1 MNYTLSV
8 YSVSAFKEFLLPA
21 IDNAD
26 SAVVVSKSVFA
37 LEQELT
43 LWLEVL
49 DGQWYIK
56 NKDISIAYR
65 VSREKYMGQP
75 LYDGDLLAITLCE
88 GQILNIIV
96 KVIKDAFL
104 VYKKYDIKGM
114 DTLSIGRNP
123 ECDIRYDIHNL
134 ISGKH
139 GLIHKSGGQYI
150 VEDTSMNGI
159 FINSMRLAGA
169 WQLAFG
175 DCIDIFGLR
184 MVFLGDVLAVNDAL
198 AGVEIKAGILPL
210 YQGSS
215 EAENGE
221 AFGGEED
228 AGSEKNK
235 KGEDRKSRYF
245 RRSPRKI
252 YKLEKDVVEIEE
264 LPCARE
270 RDRQLFT
277 ITAAPFLAV
286 ALTIIF
292 GCSLAFG
299 GAGLNS
305 GSSALAY
312 VGLGMTGGASAA
324 GLIWFF
330 VNIFCGRKKRKE
342 EENQRL
348 EIYGNY
354 LSECAERIEAK
365 YEKNLAALREMYP
378 SSEECCRY
386 TECSTSLWNRNDSHE
401 DVLFERLGIGD
412 IPSPVRVVIPEEK
425 FTLQDDIFA
434 EKRKLIKEKWQMI
447 KQAPVGADLLKYRLI
462 GMIGGERKQGAIEV
476 MYAAAVQIAANNCYT
491 DVKMAFIYDE
501 KNYDDSQVWR
511 FAKWLP
517 HVWSEDK
524 KIRYVAKDKTEA
536 GEVFYALAEVF
547 RLRKEN
553 PVKSV
558 RRLPKPYYVLF
569 IADPELLEG
578 ELISQYL
585 LEPEEE
591 YGVTTLLLAESYEK
605 LPNACEYLIQ
615 KDSDFSGIYCMNG
628 DDSQRQEVL
637 FDAVAEVSLEEL
649 GRRLSTTKVSETEV
663 GQRLPDT
670 LDFFEMY
677 GANRMEE
684 FNILDRWRKNRTY
697 ESMKVLIGKK
707 AGGKDCYLDVHEKYH
722 GPHGLVAGTTGAG
735 KSEFLQTFILS
746 LAMNFSPE
754 DVSFFLIDF
763 KGGGMADLFKGLPHL
778 AGQISNLSGS
788 QVHRA
793 MISIKSENMR
803 RQRIYSEYGVNHI
816 NLYTKLYK
824 NKEAAHPL
832 PHLFII
838 IDEFAELK
846 REEPE
851 FIRELISV
859 AQVGRSLGMHLI
871 LATQKPGGI
880 VDDNIRSNSRFKVC
894 LRVQDGQDSREIL
907 HKPDAAYITRTGR
920 CFLQVGNDELY
931 EPFQAGYS
939 GAAYDEDRNP
949 EGARIAKMFSNT
961 GREELI
967 GRYAGVKQKK
977 AGQNQSGVKVRTQLK
992 TVVEYLAQTAKE
1004 AGIHYRLP
1012 FWLPVLPAELYL
1024 DELEGFRQQSYA
1036 DGRWQDKSPGKRPAG
1051 EISGY
1056 IGLCDDPANQKQM
1069 PLVIDLAARG
1079 HLAVCGTYGSG
1090 KSIFLQTFMYSLICR
1105 YTPEEVNIYA
1115 VDYGSRMLAAF
1126 SKAPHV
1132 GGVIFEYESDRLEK
1146 FVFLLLDMIKE
1157 RKNLFSGGNYGEY
1170 VKARGTLPA
1179 IVLVIDNLGG
1189 FRSKTEGKYDDFL
1202 IRISKEGTGYGIFL
1216 VLSAAGFGSAE
1227 IPSGIGDHFKEVLSL
1242 QMGGKFQYAEVMRTI
1257 HMEVV
1262 PEENVK
1268 GRGIARVG
1276 ETLLEFQTALPLRA
1290 ENDFKR
1296 LEKIEKLAE
1305 EMGNAYEGIE
1315 AKVIPEIPKNF
1326 VWENFAH
1333 RRQVQKIQQDEDSL
1347 PIGLDTQKAEV
1358 YSIDLSQ
1365 VYCYLISGKSGSGK
1379 TNMMKVLMA
1388 SAALK
1393 KGRIVT
1399 IDFGRELK
1407 AVCQS
1412 LGGTYLS
1419 EDRELYRYLKE
1430 ELIPVFRRRNE
1441 ERRTAPKE
1449 GEKEEKIFLF
1459 VADWLEFVKHIYSPA
1474 EGVGEMKAVIENF
1487 LEKGR
1492 SHNIFWFGILKTD
1505 DRNRILGRRAYDLF
1519 VKYRQGIHFGGRVS
1533 EQRLLDFDHVPYME
1547 QARAE
1552 KPGIGML
1559 PCSEEETVRKVAV
1572 PFYKE

>member
-1 MNYTLSV
+1 MSYKLSV

-37 LEQELT
+37 LEQEIT

-56 NKDISIAYR
+56 NKDIPIAYR
-65 VSREKYMGQP
+65 VSRERYMGQP
-75 LYDGDLLAITLCE
+75 LHDGDLLTITLYE

-104 VYKKYDIKGM
+104 VYKKYDIKAM
-114 DTLSIGRNP
+114 DTLSIGRSP
-123 ECDIRYDIHNL
+123 SCDIRYDIHNL
-134 ISGKH
+134 ISGEH
-139 GLIHKSGGQYI
+139 GLIRKSGGQYI
-150 VEDTSMNGI
+150 VEDTSTNGI

-169 WQLAFG
+169 WQLSFG

-210 YQGSS
+210 YQGSKK
-215 EAENGE
+215 AENRG
-221 AFGGEED
+221 AFDREED
-228 AGSEKNK
+228 AGREKDK
-235 KGEDRKSRYF
+235 RGEDRRPQYF

-252 YKLEKDVVEIEE
+252 YKLEKDMVEIEK
-264 LPCARE
+264 LPCVKE
-270 RDRQLFT
+270 RDRQLLT
-277 ITAAPFLAV
+277 MAAAPFLAM
-286 ALTIIF
+286 ALPMLF
-292 GCSLAFG
+292 GCCLAFG
-299 GAGLNS
+299 SVRLNG
-305 GSSALAY
+305 GSSAWMY
-312 VGLGMTGGASAA
+312 VGLSLAAGASAA
-324 GLIWFF
+324 GLIWPF
-330 VNIFCGRKKRKE
+330 VNILGSRKRSRE
-342 EENQRL
+342 EENHRL
-348 EIYGNY
+348 EVYGNY
-354 LSECAERIEAK
+354 LSERAEQVKSK
-365 YEKNLAALREMYP
+365 YEKNMAALREMYP
-378 SSEECCRY
+378 SSEEYCRY
-386 TECSTSLWNRNDSHE
+386 TQDSSSLWNRNEGHE
-401 DVLFERLGIGD
+401 DVLFERLGVGD
-412 IPSPVRVVIPEEK
+412 VPSPVKVVIPEEK
-425 FTLQDDIFA
+425 FTLREDVFA
-434 EKRKLIKEKWQMI
+434 QKRKLIKENWQMM
-447 KQAPVGADLLKYRLI
+447 QQVPVGTDLLKNRLI
-462 GMIGGERKQGAIEV
+462 GVIGGEKKQGAIEV
-476 MYAAAVQIAANNCYT
+476 MYAAAAQITVNNCYT

-501 KNYDDSQVWR
+501 KNYDDSQIWR

-524 KIRYVAKDKTEA
+524 KTRYVAKDKTEA
-536 GEVFYALAEVF
+536 GEVFYALAEVL

-553 PVKSV
+553 PQKGGK
-558 RRLPKPYYVLF
+558 RLPKPYYVLF

-585 LEPEEE
+585 LEPREE
-591 YGVTTLLLAESYEK
+591 YGVTTLLFAESYEK

-615 KDSDFSGIYCMNG
+615 KDSNFSGIYCMNG

-637 FDAVAEVSLEEL
+637 FDTVAEVSLEDL

-677 GANRMEE
+677 GTSRMEE
-684 FNILDRWRKNRTY
+684 LNILDRWRKNRTY
-697 ESMKVLIGKK
+697 ESMKALIGKK
-707 AGGKDCYLDVHEKYH
+707 AGGRNCYLDVHEKYH
-722 GPHGLVAGTTGAG
+722 GPHGLVAGTTGSG

-754 DVSFFLIDF
+754 DISFFLIDF

-778 AGQISNLSGS
+778 AGQITNLSGS

-793 MISIKSENMR
+793 MVSIKSENLR
-803 RQRIYSEYGVNHI
+803 RQRIFSEYGVNHI

-859 AQVGRSLGMHLI
+859 AQVGRSLGVHLI

-939 GAAYDEDRNP
+939 GAAYDEDRDL
-949 EGARIAKMFSNT
+949 EGSRIARMFSNT

-967 GRYAGVKQKK
+967 GKHARAKQKK
-977 AGQNQSGVKVRTQLK
+977 AGQNQSGIKEKTQLK
-992 TVVEYLAQTAKE
+992 MVVEYLSQTARE
-1004 AGIHYRLP
+1004 AGFHYRLP
-1012 FWLPVLPAELYL
+1012 LWLPVLPGELYL
-1024 DELEGFRQQSYA
+1024 EELAGFRQQSYA
-1036 DGRWQDKSPGKRPAG
+1036 DGKWPCKSQAG

-1056 IGLCDDPANQKQM
+1056 VGLCDDPANQKQM
-1069 PLVIDLAARG
+1069 PLVIDLAAKG
-1079 HLAVCGTYGSG
+1079 HLALCGTYGSG
-1090 KSIFLQTFMYSLICR
+1090 KSTFLQTFVYALICK
-1105 YTPEEVNIYA
+1105 YTPREVNIYA
-1115 VDYGSRMLAAF
+1115 IDYGSWMLAAF
-1126 SKAPHV
+1126 AKAPQV
-1132 GGVIFEYESDRLEK
+1132 GGVIVENEFDRLEK
-1146 FVFLLLDMIKE
+1146 FSFLILETIKE
-1157 RKNLFSGGNYGEY
+1157 RKKLFSGGNYGEY
-1170 VKARGTLPA
+1170 VRAGGILPA
-1179 IVLVIDNLGG
+1179 IVIVIDNFAG

-1202 IRISKEGTGYGIFL
+1202 IRLAKEGTGYGIFL
-1216 VLSAAGFGSAE
+1216 VLCAAGFGPAE

-1242 QMGGKFQYAEVMRTI
+1242 QMGGKFQYAEVMRTM
-1257 HMEVV
+1257 HVEVV

-1268 GRGIARVG
+1268 GRGIVRAG
-1276 ETLLEFQTALPLRA
+1276 ETILEFQTALSLKA

-1305 EMGNAYEGIE
+1305 EMRNAYEGPF
-1315 AKVIPEIPKNF
+1315 ARAIPEIPKNF
-1326 VWENFAH
+1326 VWEDFAG
-1333 RRQVQKIQQDEDSL
+1333 RRQVQEILQDENSL
-1347 PIGLDTQKAEV
+1347 PIGFDTQKAGV

-1365 VYCYLISGKSGSGK
+1365 VYCYLISGKSGTGK

-1388 SAALK
+1388 LAALK
-1393 KGRIVT
+1393 KGTVVA
-1399 IDFGRELK
+1399 IDFSGELK

-1412 LGGTYLS
+1412 LGGIYLS
-1419 EDRELYRYLKE
+1419 QDRELYHYLKE
-1430 ELIPVFRRRNE
+1430 ELIPVFRQRSKEKQALPR
-1441 ERRTAPKE
+1441 ERA
-1449 GEKEEKIFLF
+1449 KEEKIFLF
-1459 VADWLEFVKHIYSPA
+1459 VSNWLEFVKHIYSPA
-1474 EGVGEMKAVIENF
+1474 EGVGDMGAVIENF
-1487 LEKGR
+1487 LEKGK
-1492 SHNIFWFGILKTD
+1492 SHNVFWFGILQTD
-1505 DRNRILGRRAYDLF
+1505 ERNRALGRRAYDLF
-1519 VKYRQGIHFGGRVS
+1519 VRYRQGIHFGGRVS

-1547 QARAE
+1547 QAKAE

-1559 PCSEEETVRKVAV
+1559 PYSEEETVRKVAV